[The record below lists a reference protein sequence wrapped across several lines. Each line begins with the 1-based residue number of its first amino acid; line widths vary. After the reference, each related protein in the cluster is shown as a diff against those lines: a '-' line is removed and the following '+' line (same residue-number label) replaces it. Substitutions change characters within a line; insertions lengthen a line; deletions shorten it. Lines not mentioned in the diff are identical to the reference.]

1 MDATDTYATITVV
14 CLFLAVMLYE
24 VGMFCTATVLCAI
37 GITCVVLAYHRCGT
51 RRSKRKRR

>member
-1 MDATDTYATITVV
+1 MDAMGTYTTVIVV

-24 VGMFCTATVLCAI
+24 VGMFCTATVLCTI

-51 RRSKRKRR
+51 CRKRKRR